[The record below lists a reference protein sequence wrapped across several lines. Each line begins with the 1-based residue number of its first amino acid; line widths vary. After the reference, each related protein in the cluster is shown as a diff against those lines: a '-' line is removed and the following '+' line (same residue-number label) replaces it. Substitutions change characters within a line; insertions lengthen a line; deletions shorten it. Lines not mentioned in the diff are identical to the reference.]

1 MKQTAPA
8 VMSVEQSI
16 YLIRGM
22 RVMLD
27 VDLARLYGVPNKALK
42 RAVRRNLERF
52 PQDFAFT
59 LSREEHQALRRQ
71 IGTLK
76 RGEHAKYLPYAFTEQ
91 GVAMLSSVLHSPRAI
106 RVNIAIMR
114 VFVRIRATLA
124 THKQLAGRLAELEQK
139 IAQHDE
145 AIRALFDAIRD
156 LMNVPKT
163 PKRQIGFHVREKR
176 AVYRATQ
183 KKRRIL

>member
-1 MKQTAPA
+1 MKPQAPA
-8 VMSVEQSI
+8 VMSIEQSI

-27 VDLARLYGVPNKALK
+27 GDLARLYGVPNKALK

-52 PQDFAFT
+52 PQDFAFK

-71 IGTLK
+71 IGALK

-91 GVAMLSSVLHSPRAI
+91 GVAMLSSVLRSPRAI

-114 VFVRIRATLA
+114 VFVRIRDMLA
-124 THKQLAGRLAELEQK
+124 THKELAAKLSELERK
-139 IAQHDE
+139 IAKHDK
-145 AIRALFDAIRD
+145 AIQVLFHAIRD
-156 LMNVPKT
+156 LMKVPEP
-163 PKRQIGFHVREKR
+163 PKRQIGFQVREKR
-176 AVYRATQ
+176 AVYRVR
-183 KKRRIL
+183 KSWKGGM